1 MILVKG
7 LHDLVSGG
15 SDEIFLSFRI
25 LILAAS
31 KSAALM
37 CENLA
42 ELELEIVSDTCLGIF
57 LPDHEKQLTVIVS

>member
-1 MILVKG
+1 LILVKG

-15 SDEIFLSFRI
+15 SDEIFLSFRT

-31 KSAALM
+31 KSDAFM

-42 ELELEIVSDTCLGIF
+42 EVKLEIVSETCLGIF
-57 LPDHEKQLTVIVS
+57 LPDQEND